1 MGYGGGGSGG
11 GGSGG
16 SGGSGGGTGGGGG
29 YSTVGGGS
37 AFGDSSAQE
46 LPSLNQAPAGS
57 IRFNTDSKK
66 LEVYIL
72 GPVSDGVTPNGIWM
86 EVDSWSPDLMTGGT
100 RGLRIAGYTAPGSG
114 GSEGDIDYFN
124 IATTGNATKWG
135 DASGDANQYAGFSCS
150 DRTRGVFGGG
160 NDAAA
165 HGAEVKT
172 NFVTIASEGTIT
184 NFGDIGQSHVGGG
197 KGVAGNSTRGIISG
211 GAGNIINYV
220 TIQTTGNFND
230 FGDIAVT
237 QGNES
242 GAAALCSSV
251 RSFQAGGFN
260 TPVSTDAIGYVMTST
275 LGNSA
280 FFGDLIDVRWHQA
293 GCSNSVRGIIWNGMT
308 SPSAATGT
316 NVIQSLELSS
326 LGDAVDFGD
335 TSHSVR
341 SRGAAASPTRA
352 VAFGGADPRINI
364 IDYVQFASKGD
375 AIDFGDLTQST
386 ESPFMASN
394 GHGGL

>member
-1 MGYGGGGSGG
+1 M
-11 GGSGG
+11 
-16 SGGSGGGTGGGGG
+16 
-29 YSTVGGGS
+29 
-37 AFGDSSAQE
+37 AHEE
-46 LPSLNQAPAGS
+46 LPPINITPGA
-57 IRFNTDSKK
+57 IRFNTDSMK
-66 LEVYIL
+66 LEYFRI
-72 GPVSDGVTPNGIWM
+72 GMEGENSGSYAGIGTLAAGEWVQITTTSP
-86 EVDSWSPDLMTGGT
+86 EVQTGGT

-114 GSEGDIDYFN
+114 GNEGDIDYFN

-135 DASGDANQYAGFSCS
+135 DASGEANQYAGFSCS

-160 NDAAA
+160 NSSSA
-165 HGAEVKT
+165 HSAQVHVK
-172 NFVTIASEGTIT
+172 FVEIASEGTV
-184 NFGDIGQSHVGGG
+184 NDFGDLSLGTTVGGG
-197 KGVAGNSTRGIISG
+197 KGIAGNSTRGIISG
-211 GAGNIINYV
+211 GTGNVIQYI

-251 RSFQAGGFN
+251 RSFQAGGFSS
-260 TPVSTDAIGYVMTST
+260 PVSTDAIGYVMTST

-280 FFGDLIDVRWHQA
+280 HFGDLIDVRWHQG

-341 SRGAAASPTRA
+341 SRGTAASPTRA
-352 VAFGGADPRINI
+352 VAFGGSDPSINI

-386 ESPFMASN
+386 ESPFSASN
-394 GHGGL
+394 GHGGLG

>member
-1 MGYGGGGSGG
+1 MGYGGGGGGGGG

-16 SGGSGGGTGGGGG
+16 SGGGGGGG
-29 YSTVGGGS
+29 YTAVGGGS
-37 AFGDSSAQE
+37 AFGDVSGQE

-72 GPVSDGVTPNGIWM
+72 GPVGFGTTPNGIWM
-86 EVDSWSPDLMTGGT
+86 EVDSWSPDLLTGGT

-124 IATTGNATKWG
+124 IATTGNAIKWG

-160 NDAAA
+160 NDSSG
-165 HGAEVKT
+165 HSAETKT

-184 NFGDIGQSHVGGG
+184 DFGDIGQSHVGAG
-197 KGVAGNSTRGIISG
+197 KGIAGNSTRGIIAG
-211 GAGNIINYV
+211 GGGNVIQYI
-220 TIQTTGNFND
+220 TIQTTGNFTD
-230 FGDIAVT
+230 FGDMAVT
-237 QGNES
+237 QGNEKNH
-242 GAAALCSSV
+242 APLCNSV
-251 RSFQAGGFN
+251 RCLQAGGFSS
-260 TPVSTDAIGYVMTST
+260 PVSTDAIGYIQTAT

-280 FFGDLIDVRWHQA
+280 HFGDLIDVRWHVA
-293 GCSNSVRGIIWNGMT
+293 GCSNSIRGIIWNGMT

-316 NVIQSLELSS
+316 NVIQGLELST
-326 LGDAVDFGD
+326 LGNAYDFGD
-335 TSHSVR
+335 TSHNVR

-352 VAFGGADPRINI
+352 VAFGGADPGINI
-364 IDYVQFASKGD
+364 MDYVQFASKGD

-386 ESPFMASN
+386 EAPMMASN

>member
-1 MGYGGGGSGG
+1 LSL
-11 GGSGG
+11 
-16 SGGSGGGTGGGGG
+16 GT
-29 YSTVGGGS
+29 T
-37 AFGDSSAQE
+37 
-46 LPSLNQAPAGS
+46 
-57 IRFNTDSKK
+57 
-66 LEVYIL
+66 
-72 GPVSDGVTPNGIWM
+72 
-86 EVDSWSPDLMTGGT
+86 
-100 RGLRIAGYTAPGSG
+100 
-114 GSEGDIDYFN
+114 
-124 IATTGNATKWG
+124 
-135 DASGDANQYAGFSCS
+135 
-150 DRTRGVFGGG
+150 
-160 NDAAA
+160 
-165 HGAEVKT
+165 
-172 NFVTIASEGTIT
+172 
-184 NFGDIGQSHVGGG
+184 VGGG
-197 KGVAGNSTRGIISG
+197 KGIAGNSTRGIISG
-211 GAGNIINYV
+211 GTGNVIQYI

-251 RSFQAGGFN
+251 RSFQAGGFSS
-260 TPVSTDAIGYVMTST
+260 PVSTDAIGYVMTST

-280 FFGDLIDVRWHQA
+280 HFGDLIDVRWHQG

-341 SRGAAASPTRA
+341 SRGTAASPTRA
-352 VAFGGADPRINI
+352 VAFGGSDPSINI

-386 ESPFMASN
+386 ESPFSASN
-394 GHGGL
+394 GHGGLG